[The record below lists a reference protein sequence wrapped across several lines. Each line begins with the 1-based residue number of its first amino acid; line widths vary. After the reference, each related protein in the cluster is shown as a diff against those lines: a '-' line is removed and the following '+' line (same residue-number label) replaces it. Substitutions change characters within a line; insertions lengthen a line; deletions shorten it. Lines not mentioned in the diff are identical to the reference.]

1 MRFTDHEIQLAAR
14 LRGAGLS
21 WSPHPGQYV
30 FDIDGIV
37 KAPSPFQAG
46 VHLISSTNA
55 MESQVGGADSLRE
68 RFSWLPTWHDARAWL
83 SDNGVDRSAVIRAL
97 EQDAD
102 SDQTDLEIVYELM
115 LRTLERPTSEEA

>member
-21 WSPHPGQYV
+21 WSPHAGQYV

-46 VHLISSTNA
+46 VHLIGSTNA
-55 MESQVGGADSLRE
+55 MESQVGGPDMLLE
-68 RFSWLPTWHDARAWL
+68 RFAWLPTWHDARAWL
-83 SDNGVDRSAVIRAL
+83 SDHGVERAAVVRAL
-97 EQDAD
+97 EEGDE
-102 SDQTDLEIVYELM
+102 SGRTDLEIVYELM
-115 LRTLERPTSEEA
+115 LATLERPASEEA